1 MRLGGYCIVS
11 YPYNVMNCPVPFGF
25 DYAAG
30 CDETDELFDS
40 LSRAREVRTNS
51 RELAQMLTE
60 LFPDLSVII
69 DEPDKPQHR
78 KNRKHKKR
86 RHK

>member
-1 MRLGGYCIVS
+1 MS

-30 CDETDELFDS
+30 YDETDELFDS

-78 KNRKHKKR
+78 KNRKRKKR

>member
-1 MRLGGYCIVS
+1 MS
-11 YPYNVMNCPVPFGF
+11 YPYIVMNCPVPFGT

-30 CDETDELFDS
+30 CDETDELLDC
-40 LSRAREVRTNS
+40 LSRAQEVRTNC
-51 RELAQMLTE
+51 RELAEMLTE

>member
-1 MRLGGYCIVS
+1 MS
-11 YPYNVMNCPVPFGF
+11 YPYNVMNCPAPFGS

-51 RELAQMLTE
+51 RELAEMLTE
-60 LFPDLSVII
+60 LFPELSVII